1 MIKIYQKTFPSSKNA
16 GFTLIELLVV
26 VLIIGILAAVALPQ
40 YEKTV
45 EKSRAAEALAFLASL
60 QRAMEVYILANGSF
74 TNNLEDLDVSIPAN
88 SYYRYQS
95 HDGGLFAWHPK
106 TGLYFEFRISSSWKG
121 AQFCV
126 ARQNNKKMNDLCKS
140 FGDGKVHH
148 ANSVDIYYK
157 LN

>member
-1 MIKIYQKTFPSSKNA
+1 MTKIYQKSFPSSKNA
-16 GFTLIELLVV
+16 GFTLIEFLVV
-26 VLIIGILAAVALPQ
+26 VFFIVIFAAVALPQ
-40 YEKTV
+40 YEKAV
-45 EKSRAAEALAFLASL
+45 EKSRAAEALTLLSAL

-88 SYYRYQS
+88 SYYKYQS
-95 HDGGLFAWHPK
+95 HNGGLFAWHPK

-126 ARQNNKKMNDLCKS
+126 ASQTKKEMNNLCKS
-140 FGDGKVHH
+140 FGDGKVNHVN
-148 ANSVDIYYK
+148 AGNNYYK